1 VPTLIRL
8 IVTLVILAGLIYAAM
23 FALATFVEPRQ
34 KEITVDIPAER
45 LGDN

>member
-8 IVTLVILAGLIYAAM
+8 IVSLVVLAGIVYAAM

-34 KEITVDIPAER
+34 KNITVDIPTDR
-45 LGDN
+45 LGGT

>member
-8 IVTLVILAGLIYAAM
+8 IVSLVVLVAIVYAAM

-34 KEITVDIPAER
+34 KEITVDIPAEK
-45 LGDN
+45 LGGT